1 MQRCSLLN
9 EDCLVGLQR
18 LPDQSVQL
26 ILTDPPYNTTTC
38 AWDKALPH
46 DPMWTQFKRILKPN
60 GAIVVFC
67 QQPFT
72 TTLIGS
78 NPEWFKYMWYWRKSR
93 PSGFTNA
100 KLKPLKDIEE
110 IAVFSPASTA
120 NGAKINMLYNPQGL
134 TRIDKEW
141 KRPRKYGDGKGVN
154 STRPSHTLQR
164 TIEYTNYPRQVL
176 DYPNHNGKLLHPTQ
190 KPVGLCEYLIR
201 TYTNEHDLVLDPCV
215 GSGTTCIAALSTGRR
230 CIAFE
235 KDTTFFKTAQSR
247 IEEWY
252 SIGEQPNE

>member
-1 MQRCSLLN
+1 MRGCSLIN
-9 EDCLVGLQR
+9 EDCLLGMQR
-18 LPDQSVQL
+18 LPDHSVQL

-38 AWDKALPH
+38 AWDKALPPE
-46 DPMWTQFKRILKPN
+46 PMWEQFMRVLKPN
-60 GAIVVFC
+60 GAVVMFC

-72 TTLIGS
+72 TKLIAS
-78 NPEWFKYMWYWRKSR
+78 NIGWFKYMWYWRKSR

-110 IAVFSPASTA
+110 IAVFAPGSTA
-120 NGAKINMLYNPQGL
+120 NGAKNNMLYNPQGL
-134 TRIDKEW
+134 VRIDKEW

-154 STRPSHTLQR
+154 TTRPSHVLER

-190 KPVGLCEYLIR
+190 KPVELCEYLIR
-201 TYTNEHDLVLDPCV
+201 TYTNAGDVVMDACA
-215 GSGTTCIAALSTGRR
+215 GSGTTCIAALNVGRV
-230 CIAFE
+230 CVSFENDEKFYHIA
-235 KDTTFFKTAQSR
+235 QRR

-252 SIGEQPNE
+252 NIGEQSNE